1 MNKIYVCKYIKDEI
15 SNKFIYSDS
24 MTQTFDNW
32 TAYDEWL
39 VVNYVYYDVTSV
51 NEVDGKVEVVYQ
63 DKPGAPAK
71 EEKKE

>member
-1 MNKIYVCKYIKDEI
+1 
-15 SNKFIYSDS
+15 

-39 VVNYVYYDVTSV
+39 VVNYVYYDITSV